1 MKNVFMHIPIP
12 PTMQNLNMRVNS
24 LYFIQHLPH
33 ITLLQDWLHAPRL
46 LMGEGPAEIKNKNRN
61 KKNENNSPP
70 EQLRRWRSWT
80 VQSPHLMSMSCP
92 SDVNQQVP
100 CSNPNET
107 LCFPRSMMLARFSS
121 FALLFCILRPPS
133 SPVIDIMH

>member
-33 ITLLQDWLHAPRL
+33 ITLLQDWLHAPRP
-46 LMGEGPAEIKNKNRN
+46 LMRDGPAEIKNKNRN
-61 KKNENNSPP
+61 KKMKIILLPSSCGGGGVGQCRVLTSCP
-70 EQLRRWRSWT
+70 
-80 VQSPHLMSMSCP
+80 CP

-100 CSNPNET
+100 CSER

-121 FALLFCILRPPS
+121 FALFCFFVSFALFLPS
-133 SPVIDIMH
+133 LTS